1 MQDDALRY
9 LEFIDSEEARQ
20 ATALRRIGLFAA
32 GMLVAGVLA
41 IQQGHDAVVVG
52 SVMAAILTVFMM
64 MKRNGDIKARQSEE
78 NLLRLLEV
86 DPEYF
91 EDGPARQQL
100 TLAAETGK
108 FSELQVKKNTG
119 AIRGHD
125 EKGFTGGAKQ
135 KPLDSKGTRRDVKES
150 EGMYDGLEGDLRRSE
165 HLVEEANARYQEV
178 ADQQWKEAESA
189 DQDLIEAGVERL
201 GDLVRTDWFDKNA
214 KDGAVDELM
223 GQGQKE

>member
-9 LEFIDSEEARQ
+9 LEFIDSEELRQ
-20 ATALRRIGLFAA
+20 ATTLRRIGLFAT
-32 GMLVAGVLA
+32 GLLIAGVFA
-41 IQQGHDAVVVG
+41 IQEGYDAVVVG
-52 SVMAAILTVFMM
+52 SVMAAILTLFMM
-64 MKRNGDIKARQSEE
+64 MKRNGDIRARQSEE

-86 DPEYF
+86 NPEYF
-91 EDGPARQQL
+91 EDGPARQRL

-125 EKGFTGGAKQ
+125 EKGFTGGAKA
-135 KPLDSKGTRRDVKES
+135 KPLDSKGSRRDVKES
-150 EGMYDGLEGDLRRSE
+150 EGIYDGLEGDLRRSE
-165 HLVEEANARYQEV
+165 HLVEEANARYQEA
-178 ADQQWKEAESA
+178 ADQQWKEAEGA
-189 DQDLIEAGVERL
+189 DKDLIEAGVDRL
-201 GDLVRTDWFDKNA
+201 GDLVRTDWFEKNA

>member
-20 ATALRRIGLFAA
+20 ATALRRIGLLAT

-78 NLLRLLEV
+78 NLLGLLEV

>member
-41 IQQGHDAVVVG
+41 IQQGHDAVFVG
-52 SVMAAILTVFMM
+52 SGMAAILTVFMM

-135 KPLDSKGTRRDVKES
+135 KALDSKGTRRDVKES

-165 HLVEEANARYQEV
+165 HLVEEANARYREV
-178 ADQQWKEAESA
+178 ADQHWKEAESA

>member
-135 KPLDSKGTRRDVKES
+135 KALDSKGTRRDAKES

-178 ADQQWKEAESA
+178 ADQHWKEAESA

>member
-32 GMLVAGVLA
+32 GLLVAGVLA

-78 NLLRLLEV
+78 NLLGLLEV

>member
-41 IQQGHDAVVVG
+41 IQQGQDAVVVG
-52 SVMAAILTVFMM
+52 SGMAAILTVFMM

-91 EDGPARQQL
+91 EDGPARQKL

-135 KPLDSKGTRRDVKES
+135 KALDSKGTRRDVKES

>member
-135 KPLDSKGTRRDVKES
+135 KALDSKGTRRDVKES

>member
-20 ATALRRIGLFAA
+20 ATALRRMGLFAT
-32 GMLVAGVLA
+32 GMLIAGVLA
-41 IQQGHDAVVVG
+41 IQGGYDAVVVG
-52 SVMAAILTVFMM
+52 SAMAAILTVFMM

-91 EDGPARQQL
+91 QDGPARQRL
-100 TLAAETGK
+100 ALAAETGT

-125 EKGFTGGAKQ
+125 EKGFTGGVKA
-135 KPLDSKGTRRDVKES
+135 KPLDSKGTRRDAKES
-150 EGMYDGLEGDLRRSE
+150 EGIYDGLEGDLRRSE
-165 HLVEEANARYQEV
+165 HLIEEANARYQEA
-178 ADQQWKEAESA
+178 ADKQWKEAEGA

-201 GDLVRTDWFDKNA
+201 GDLVRTDWFEKNA

>member
-20 ATALRRIGLFAA
+20 ATALRRIGLLAT

>member
-135 KPLDSKGTRRDVKES
+135 KALDSKGTRRDAKES